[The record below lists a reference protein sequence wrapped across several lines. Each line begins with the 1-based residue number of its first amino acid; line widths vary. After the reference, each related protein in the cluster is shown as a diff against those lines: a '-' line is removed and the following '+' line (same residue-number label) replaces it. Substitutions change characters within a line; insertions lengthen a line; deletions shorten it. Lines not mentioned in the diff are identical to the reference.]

1 MVVTRFEKF
10 SHVRPLITTAVVLW
24 ICVIIYLS
32 FNFFNLE
39 SGDQQSL
46 ACQNLLDVITGL
58 KSQVDVGSANLR
70 MFLTSYNDKNKKE
83 NTIVER
89 VGIHGMSYEI
99 LRRRALQ
106 YAREIKYNLVQLD
119 NVNMKIKTIKNYSLI
134 EPLKE
139 AQVSLERLKSQLQDI
154 SLHLHVDIDGIGRVD
169 GVLESRMNYL
179 EYLSNELQS
188 ELFQLQNPSS
198 CTKAKYVVA
207 SLNRPCAFGC
217 NAHHLMHCFQMAY
230 ATGRTLILN
239 PTDGEEYTHWWI
251 KHFLP
256 LSQKCSINDI
266 QSNIH
271 SDLFSGKAFNTYQA
285 ITCPH
290 IDTISSSF
298 DWVPQAVPS
307 HLSKL
312 LTRLHGAPFVW
323 FIGQL
328 GKFLMRPSFNFTEEF
343 KIFENQHENPV
354 VGIHVRRTDKIN
366 TEASFHSLEEY
377 MTEVESYF
385 QFIDAKRQMM
395 SRTEEWKNDIKSPFR
410 HNVYHQLKP
419 VQRRVYIATDDPS
432 VFDEAKSKYPSY
444 IFYGNRERANSA
456 SLFTRKN
463 EDSIMGVVT
472 DVFALSKTNYL
483 VCTFSSQVC
492 RLAYELMQSN
502 HLELGD
508 ASQQFRSLDDIY
520 YFGGQQASPYEV
532 LISSKEQGLF
542 PGDLVHYHGNH
553 WNGYAKVEK
562 LNTNRKV
569 MAPAFKFSS
578 RLLTAP
584 MIGAHGNRSEFIID
598 YK

>member
-1 MVVTRFEKF
+1 
-10 SHVRPLITTAVVLW
+10 
-24 ICVIIYLS
+24 
-32 FNFFNLE
+32 
-39 SGDQQSL
+39 
-46 ACQNLLDVITGL
+46 
-58 KSQVDVGSANLR
+58 
-70 MFLTSYNDKNKKE
+70 
-83 NTIVER
+83 
-89 VGIHGMSYEI
+89 MSYEI

-106 YAREIKYNLVQLD
+106 YAREVKYSLVQLD
-119 NVNMKIKTIKNYSLI
+119 NVGVKIKTIENYSLI
-134 EPLKE
+134 KPLE
-139 AQVSLERLKSQLQDI
+139 EVQVSLERLKSQLQDI

-207 SLNRPCAFGC
+207 SLNKPCAFGC

-251 KHFLP
+251 KNFLP

-271 SDLFSGKAFNTYQA
+271 SDFFDGKAFNTYQA

-290 IDTISSSF
+290 IETISSSF
-298 DWVPQAVPS
+298 DWIPQAVPS

-312 LTRLHGAPFVW
+312 LARLHGAPFVW

-328 GKFLMRPSFNFTEEF
+328 GKFLMRPSFNFSEEF
-343 KIFENQHENPV
+343 KIFDDQHENPV

-377 MTEVESYF
+377 MTEVESHF

-395 SRTEEWKNDIKSPFR
+395 SRTE
-410 HNVYHQLKP
+410 
-419 VQRRVYIATDDPS
+419 
-432 VFDEAKSKYPSY
+432 
-444 IFYGNRERANSA
+444 
-456 SLFTRKN
+456 
-463 EDSIMGVVT
+463 
-472 DVFALSKTNYL
+472 
-483 VCTFSSQVC
+483 VC

-532 LISSKEQGLF
+532 LISSKEHGLS
-542 PGDLVHYHGNH
+542 PGDLVHFHGNH

-569 MAPAFKFSS
+569 MAPAFKFSP
-578 RLLTAP
+578 RLITAP

>member
-1 MVVTRFEKF
+1 MVVTSFKNLF
-10 SHVRPLITTAVVLW
+10 HVRPLITTAVALW

-39 SGDQQSL
+39 SSDQQTS
-46 ACQNLLDVITGL
+46 ACQSLLDVITGL
-58 KSQVDVGSANLR
+58 KTQVDIGSANLR
-70 MFLTSYNDKNKKE
+70 IFLTSYNAKNKEE
-83 NTIVER
+83 NTIVDR

-106 YAREIKYNLVQLD
+106 YAREIKYSLVQLD
-119 NVNMKIKTIKNYSLI
+119 SVNEKIKTIKNYSLI
-134 EPLKE
+134 RPLKE
-139 AQVSLERLKSQLQDI
+139 VKVSVEQLKSQLQDI

-169 GVLESRMNYL
+169 GVLESRINYL

-230 ATGRTLILN
+230 ATGRTLILD
-239 PTDGEEYTHWWI
+239 PTDGEGYTQWWM
-251 KHFLP
+251 KNFVP

-271 SDLFSGKAFNTYQA
+271 SDFSAGEASNIYQA
-285 ITCPH
+285 IECPR
-290 IDTISSSF
+290 IDAVSSSF
-298 DWVPQAVPS
+298 DWVPPAVPS
-307 HLSKL
+307 HLSKI

-328 GKFLMRPSFNFTEEF
+328 GKFLMRPTFNLTEEF
-343 KIFENQHENPV
+343 KIFDNQSDNPI

-395 SRTEEWKNDIKSPFR
+395 SRTKEWRNDIKSPFR
-410 HNVYHQLKP
+410 HSVYHQLKP
-419 VQRRVYIATDDPS
+419 VKRRVYIATDDPNL
-432 VFDEAKSKYPSY
+432 FDEAKSKYPNY
-444 IFYGNRERANSA
+444 TFYGDRGRADSA
-456 SLFTRKN
+456 SLFRRKN

-472 DVFALSKTNYL
+472 DVFALSRTNYL

-520 YFGGQQASPYEV
+520 YFGGQQSSPYETI
-532 LISSKEQGLF
+532 ISDKENDLS
-542 PGDLVHYHGNH
+542 PGDLVHFHGNH

-578 RLLTAP
+578 RLLSAP
-584 MIGAHGNRSEFIID
+584 MIGAHGNRSEFTFD